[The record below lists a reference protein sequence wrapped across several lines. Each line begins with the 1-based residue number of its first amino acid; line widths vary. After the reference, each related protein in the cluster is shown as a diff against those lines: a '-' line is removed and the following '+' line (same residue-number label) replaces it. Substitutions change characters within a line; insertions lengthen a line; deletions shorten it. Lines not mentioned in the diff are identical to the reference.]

1 MNLDENFYQMAEVR
15 DVAEVGQLIVVEGEG
30 GEAGRKKLLAT
41 S

>member
-1 MNLDENFYQMAEVR
+1 MAEVW